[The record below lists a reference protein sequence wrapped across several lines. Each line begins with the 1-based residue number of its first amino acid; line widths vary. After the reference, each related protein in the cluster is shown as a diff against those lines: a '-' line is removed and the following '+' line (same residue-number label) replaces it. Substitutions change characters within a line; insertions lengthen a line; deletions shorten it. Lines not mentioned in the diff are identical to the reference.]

1 VPNNWWSSLN
11 NLSFSYSLAS
21 RCSRYVGI
29 SSILISVFFEVDGDG
44 YNSGGTVSHGQAR
57 GWWGGSEGGMA
68 MKNAALYTLYKSFK
82 SKSYRKI
89 FAPGLVFLTIP
100 SFPFASP
107 NM

>member
-1 VPNNWWSSLN
+1 MAADTIVVVL
-11 NLSFSYSLAS
+11 L
-21 RCSRYVGI
+21 VMDKH
-29 SSILISVFFEVDGDG
+29 EDGGEDQR
-44 YNSGGTVSHGQAR
+44 VA
-57 GWWGGSEGGMA
+57 WGGSEGGMTT
-68 MKNAALYTLYKSFK
+68 KNAVLYTLYKSFK